1 MKNQFLYTGFSK
13 IVIMICCAVL
23 LFTSCEDTNMKK
35 APCEDYFIY
44 AKINGSENFY
54 SNILNTTDTNL
65 NYHQISIRQCDLLFN
80 QLILSFPQPIQTG
93 SYPFTSTS
101 KDSVNIDQSAFAEF
115 MYNGKIY
122 TTQPDSEG
130 ELIITEWNEN
140 EKIISGTFS
149 FKAYHGTNQLTISSG
164 EFNDIKID

>member
-1 MKNQFLYTGFSK
+1 MKNKFVFSEFSK
-13 IVIMICCAVL
+13 IIVVICFAFFV
-23 LFTSCEDTNMKK
+23 FTSCEDTNLKK
-35 APCEDYFIY
+35 APCDDYFVY

-54 SNILNTTDTNL
+54 SNILNVTDTAL
-65 NYHQISIRQCDLLFN
+65 NYHQISIRQCDFLFN
-80 QLILSFPQPIQTG
+80 QLNISFPQPIQIG
-93 SYPFTSTS
+93 SFPFTSDA
-101 KDSVNIDQSAFAEF
+101 KENVNIQQAAFAEF

-149 FKAYHGTNQLTISSG
+149 FKAYHGTQQITISSG
-164 EFNDIKID
+164 EFYNIKLN